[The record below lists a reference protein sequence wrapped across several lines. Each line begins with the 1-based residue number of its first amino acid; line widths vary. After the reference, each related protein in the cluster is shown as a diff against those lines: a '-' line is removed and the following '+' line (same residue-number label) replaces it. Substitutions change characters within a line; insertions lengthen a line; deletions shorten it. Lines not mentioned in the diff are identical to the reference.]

1 MLPRGTTLH
10 REHVKNFKIKLHRYG
25 IDPLSS
31 ELPKH
36 TSTGYKV
43 ATDMVRTPEVR
54 KLQFQ
59 VANSQFSRPRINT
72 VYHGTESTSYL
83 GPKSWQGW
91 FFPDRDLLHNQLRC
105 CYMTPVQFQ
114 KRPTRIFY
122 PWDIGSH

>member
-43 ATDMVRTPEVR
+43 ATDMVRTSEVR

-72 VYHGTESTSYL
+72 VYHETESTSNL
-83 GPKSWQGW
+83 GSKS
-91 FFPDRDLLHNQLRC
+91 
-105 CYMTPVQFQ
+105 
-114 KRPTRIFY
+114 
-122 PWDIGSH
+122 